1 MAERNT
7 VARTRKKYIPG
18 RGTIYVTER
27 VPAPA
32 LPSLNYRTC
41 LRIYDPLTRKEIPTI
56 SRERDPYLNSQYIEG
71 LNIDFLKQRLDEIK
85 RMISTSTVRISLFD
99 PCTKRKVGTIE
110 ELDARIKE
118 IECYKLHSLGE
129 ITHRSEG
136 ELQLQ
141 LHQEII
147 VNGINNTLWENYT
160 KSERDNRFLI
170 GVLPRGGKTF
180 IAGGLMR
187 MMQDFNRKNII
198 VLWITAAPNE
208 TKLQVE
214 KELLGNFSDFTDY
227 KFVAVRDAP
236 DFTYSGGNTVFFV
249 SSQLL
254 TLAKLGVARERS
266 FLSKILNPS
275 PTDPKISLVFFDEAH
290 KTGVGTVTK
299 TFVNELIEQTKT
311 RTMPFIFLTG
321 TYARIQED
329 YKIPREHT
337 YIWDYTDVLS
347 ARNLGTSEKHD
358 QALKT
363 LQERFGTELVDRI
376 LTERRCLG
384 ETEAQMVKSYAD
396 YPDLHF
402 ITGEFNPTFTTAMTD
417 ARFYSKE
424 SGLNMG
430 NLLQIKEGATLAD
443 FKTKDNKIK
452 SSGYRQFK
460 HLDIVSSVFVPS
472 LLQTLERVD
481 SISRRRG
488 SRYRFERNDSIMMFM
503 PTGGKGTNIFFTLCA
518 WASLLLYGVGGFRS
532 NYEVVCVVENESL
545 PQGSMG
551 SNNEA
556 NVNISSEG
564 IYIVSKNVK
573 ETILHLEVSA
583 KERGKGLIV
592 LAGEKMSMGV
602 SLPFIDVVMMLN
614 DKTAADDIIQ
624 KMYRAVTPSVGKTD
638 AFIVDFSPKR
648 TLAAIYG
655 YTKLSSSQS
664 LTPYEVYKILMNTYY
679 WDDDLIQSTKHSLL
693 YRDTFL
699 SNLGKLYAIVASDE
713 EYGEGDLTVL
723 GKKRKEEL
731 EKELTLLLGEFRGEK
746 HTRPELKINYSG
758 LTNAG
763 TLQAV
768 QDYEYRKRTLE
779 RMMNEARGLYQ
790 TNNTAVNYNAL
801 RNATN
806 NLNTARN
813 NLVKFLGTK
822 RATTKSK
829 GSTRKLSNEQRAA
842 KEEEKQR
849 VAEAKAAEKAALKA
863 AMEAAKLVEKQR
875 IAEAKAAE
883 KAAVEAARADAKAA
897 EKQRIANAKAAA
909 EAAKAAA
916 KAAVAQEKAR
926 IKAEAAAAKTATRR
940 RPRTA
945 PILAVAPVNGNTTEN
960 ED

>member
-18 RGTIYVTER
+18 RGTIYVTDR

-32 LPSLNYRTC
+32 LPSLNFREC
-41 LRIYDPLTRKEIPTI
+41 LRIYDPLTRKEIPST
-56 SRERDPYLNSQYIEG
+56 SRDAWLNTHYIEG

-85 RMISTSTVRISLFD
+85 AMISTSAVRISLFD
-99 PCTKRKVGTIE
+99 PCTKRKVGSIE
-110 ELDARIKE
+110 ELEERIKE
-118 IECYKLHSLGE
+118 IECYKLKSLGE
-129 ITHRSEG
+129 IEPRKEG

-147 VNGINNTLWENYT
+147 VKGINNTLWGNYS

-187 MMQDFNRKNII
+187 MVQDFNHENII

-275 PTDPKISLVFFDEAH
+275 PTDPKIGLVFFDEAH
-290 KTGVGTVTK
+290 KTGVGAVTK
-299 TFVNELIEQTKT
+299 TFVNELIEQNKS
-311 RTMPFIFLTG
+311 RTMPFVFLTG

-358 QALKT
+358 KALKT
-363 LQERFGTELVDRI
+363 LQERFGRELVDRI
-376 LTERRCLG
+376 LTEHRCLG

-402 ITGEFNPTFTTAMTD
+402 ITGDFNPTFITAMAD
-417 ARFYSKE
+417 AGFYSKE

-430 NLLQIKEGATLAD
+430 RLLQIKEGATLAD

-472 LLQTLERVD
+472 LLQTLGRVD
-481 SISRRRG
+481 SISRRKG

-503 PTGGKGTNIFFTLCA
+503 PTGGKGTNILFTLCA
-518 WASLLLYGVGGFRS
+518 WASLLLYGSEGFRS

-545 PQGSMG
+545 PRGS
-551 SNNEA
+551 SNEP
-556 NVNISSEG
+556 NVNSSSEG
-564 IYIVSKNVK
+564 IHIVSKDVK
-573 ETILHLEVSA
+573 ETILRLEASA
-583 KERGKGLIV
+583 KSRRKGLVV

-614 DKTAADDIIQ
+614 DKTASDDIIQ
-624 KMYRAVTPSVGKTD
+624 KMYRAVTPSAGKTD

-648 TLAAIYG
+648 TLVSIFG
-655 YTKLSSSQS
+655 YTKLSSHES

-679 WDDDLIQSTKHSLL
+679 WDDDLIQSAKHVLL
-693 YRDTFL
+693 YKDTFL
-699 SNLGKLYAIVASDE
+699 SNLGKLYSIVASDE
-713 EYGEGDLTVL
+713 EYGEGNLTAL
-723 GKKRKEEL
+723 GKKRKEEV
-731 EKELTLLLGEFRGEK
+731 EQELTRLLGEFRGEK
-746 HTRPELKINYSG
+746 YTRPEIKLNYSG
-758 LTNAG
+758 LDNAE

-768 QDYEYRKRTLE
+768 QNYEDRKRALE
-779 RMMNEARGLYQ
+779 RMLSEARGLYQ
-790 TNNTAVNYNAL
+790 TNNAAVNYNAL

-806 NLNTARN
+806 NVNTSRD
-813 NLVKFLGTK
+813 FLTTLIGTK
-822 RATTKSK
+822 RANMKAK
-829 GSTRKLSNEQRAA
+829 RSTRKLTNEQRAA
-842 KEEEKQR
+842 K
-849 VAEAKAAEKAALKA
+849 VAEKAAA
-863 AMEAAKLVEKQR
+863 TAAKLAEKLR
-875 IAEAKAAE
+875 IAEVKATE
-883 KAAVEAARADAKAA
+883 KAAALAAKETAKRLAGEAKA
-897 EKQRIANAKAAA
+897 
-909 EAAKAAA
+909 AAKAAA
-916 KAAVAQEKAR
+916 KAERNATK
-926 IKAEAAAAKTATRR
+926 TRR
-940 RPRTA
+940 KKNKNPR
-945 PILAVAPVNGNTTEN
+945 GNTTEN
-960 ED
+960 ENA